1 MKLIVFMII
10 MKTIKKNLFKM
21 GWTVNDSDILSRCD
35 FYDILIEVFSNEIY
49 EIVRD
54 ALNHYEYKTFYPD
67 TYCHNYKEGIVTF
80 QKKYDCYEDVEKDKV
95 KMSIELDNYKVRE
108 VLQILTDRIYDYKR
122 MPDKDKD
129 NISYLISKL
138 TKRYIK

>member
-35 FYDILIEVFSNEIY
+35 FYDILTEVFSNEIY

-54 ALNHYEYKTFYPD
+54 ALNYYEYKVFYPY
-67 TYCHNYKEGIVTF
+67 TYCHNYKEGIVRL
-80 QKKYDCYEDVEKDKV
+80 QKKYDCYEDVENDKV
-95 KMSIELDNYKVRE
+95 KMNINLDDYKVRE
-108 VLQILTDRIYDYKR
+108 ALQILTDRIYNYKR

-129 NISYLISKL
+129 NISFLISKL